1 MTFFPP
7 ATAAISIVS
16 LILQTVQYK
25 AYRIKKRRASD
36 TRWDTTPPALIR
48 DSGELSRVRIL
59 RSTHEHMET
68 LTYATWVRHFL
79 NKSTNE
85 NAIIDYTVQVND
97 AAQSFQTATLID
109 IHYVVSGKMILYL
122 LHEKAALIC
131 SLSIWKKEVPYFCRL
146 NLPIHWF
153 KNPREQAYHWNS
165 WIDLTSLS
173 FAVQRKWKTNC
184 SHQKIRKDLHKL
196 PRLVPCLF

>member
-1 MTFFPP
+1 MT
-7 ATAAISIVS
+7 S
-16 LILQTVQYK
+16 LSLDAPNTVLCANTLGYQ
-25 AYRIKKRRASD
+25 STD

-109 IHYVVSGKMILYL
+109 IHYVVSGSTKKTISKPHSSPPPYRPDD
-122 LHEKAALIC
+122 
-131 SLSIWKKEVPYFCRL
+131 SIQSR
-146 NLPIHWF
+146 NDSISS
-153 KNPREQAYHWNS
+153 A
-165 WIDLTSLS
+165 
-173 FAVQRKWKTNC
+173 
-184 SHQKIRKDLHKL
+184 
-196 PRLVPCLF
+196 